1 MGLFVGVISA
11 LAGIGGGV
19 IMVPFLYLIYSRTSA
34 SLTAQTVVAH
44 ATSLGVAFVASV
56 IGIRKY
62 AKSDAIA
69 WRTALTYGIP
79 GVVSSFVTARLVS
92 QSEEAEWVRAAFG
105 AFLLISAADMA
116 RRALTH
122 REFSEPRVAHASSPR
137 LLVVIG
143 LLGGA
148 MTSMLGIGGGL
159 IAVPALL
166 YIARLPIR
174 TVAPTSLASV
184 GMATLAGMVGYL
196 SAPNGPALSQAMVGW
211 VDLRM
216 ALPLALGAACT
227 VPVGVYL
234 NRSSKPGTLL
244 WFFSLLLAGIGARL
258 VWQALG

>member
-1 MGLFVGVISA
+1 MVGVISA

-19 IMVPFLYLIYSRTSA
+19 VMVPFLYLIYSSSPH

-44 ATSLGVAFVASV
+44 ATSLGVAFVASI

-69 WRTALTYGIP
+69 WRTAIIYGIP
-79 GVVSSFVTARLVS
+79 GAVSSFVTARIVS
-92 QSEEAEWVRAAFG
+92 QADEAEWVRGAFG
-105 AFLLISAADMA
+105 LFLIISALDMA
-116 RRALTH
+116 RRAATH
-122 REFSEPRVAHASSPR
+122 RDFAEPKEAHDFSPIVLVA
-137 LLVVIG
+137 IG
-143 LLGGA
+143 LVGGA

-174 TVAPTSLASV
+174 TVAPTSLVAV
-184 GMATLAGMVGYL
+184 GIATLSGTTGYL
-196 SAPNGPALSQAMVGW
+196 TASNAPEMSPAMVGW

-227 VPVGVYL
+227 VPLGVYL
-234 NRSSKPGTLL
+234 NRASKPATLYWL
-244 WFFSLLLAGIGARL
+244 FSLLLGGLGIKL
-258 VWQALG
+258 IWQGWFS